1 MEYVAAGFFA
11 IAIVTMLFPMH
22 VMLVGGLLI
31 VVVAGVRSLVAS
43 R

>member
-1 MEYVAAGFFA
+1 
-11 IAIVTMLFPMH
+11 MLFPMH